1 MDYLIIKEIN
11 TKTENIKITNKEKYS
26 CDGKEII
33 GFFSTTEEQFEP
45 LEKNIMKIV
54 LSKMEVV
61 NDDKENDTLKL
72 YNFTI
77 SLRDNGDSEKEH
89 DVDFSNVI
97 NNPDSY
103 YKIRVYKVV
112 EASICSSE
120 FEFK

>member
-1 MDYLIIKEIN
+1 
-11 TKTENIKITNKEKYS
+11 
-26 CDGKEII
+26 
-33 GFFSTTEEQFEP
+33 
-45 LEKNIMKIV
+45 MKIV
-54 LSKMEVV
+54 LLKMEVV
-61 NDDKENDTLKL
+61 NDDKENDILKL

-120 FEFK
+120 FELNLTVDNDIEGDNKEITLEISPIMAYMMNRTGYGGGTGTGHWNLKYRRD